1 MEEVATGI
9 VGDTRREGA
18 RRSRCFDFIIVVTV
32 RFSQMLAK
40 SAQKL

>member
-18 RRSRCFDFIIVVTV
+18 RRSRCFDFIIVVTAMKTSLPLKV
-32 RFSQMLAK
+32 HTQA
-40 SAQKL
+40 